1 VPETVANATYEVGA
15 TVATVVALLAVV
27 EKVVGRSMGFV
38 GTLHAID
45 EGPKQ
50 K

>member
-1 VPETVANATYEVGA
+1 MPETVAYATYEVGA

-38 GTLHAID
+38 GTLPGEIGRAHV
-45 EGPKQ
+45 
-50 K
+50 